1 MGQQEKN
8 KVEFG
13 LENVYFARA
22 TTDLLS
28 GATTYEK
35 PIRWPGAVELS
46 LEASGDLIKFKAD
59 NIDYYISGNNQGY
72 DGKLTTALVPEEFAT
87 KILGEVVEGGVQT
100 EYSNV
105 ETSPF
110 ALMFQFEGDKK
121 ATRHVL
127 YNCSASRPSVGSSTI
142 DKGDPNTTELS
153 FSASPRPSDK
163 AVKTKTRPDTEP
175 TVYDAWF
182 NSVYDKNSKTTTT
195 TTTTT
200 TTRHD

>member
-59 NIDYYISGNNQGY
+59 NIDYYISGNNQMHFITK
-72 DGKLTTALVPEEFAT
+72 DMMVNSLQPLFLKNLRPKFQEKLLKVEF
-87 KILGEVVEGGVQT
+87 KQSILMQK
-100 EYSNV
+100 
-105 ETSPF
+105 
-110 ALMFQFEGDKK
+110 L
-121 ATRHVL
+121 L
-127 YNCSASRPSVGSSTI
+127 
-142 DKGDPNTTELS
+142 LLL
-153 FSASPRPSDK
+153 
-163 AVKTKTRPDTEP
+163 
-175 TVYDAWF
+175 
-182 NSVYDKNSKTTTT
+182 
-195 TTTTT
+195 
-200 TTRHD
+200 

>member
-1 MGQQEKN
+1 MSGQQEKN

-100 EYSNV
+100 EYSNA

-110 ALMFQFEGDKK
+110 
-121 ATRHVL
+121 
-127 YNCSASRPSVGSSTI
+127 C
-142 DKGDPNTTELS
+142 
-153 FSASPRPSDK
+153 
-163 AVKTKTRPDTEP
+163 
-175 TVYDAWF
+175 F
-182 NSVYDKNSKTTTT
+182 NIPI
-195 TTTTT
+195 
-200 TTRHD
+200 

>member
-72 DGKLTTALVPEEFAT
+72 DGKLTTALVPEEFVT

-100 EYSNV
+100 EYSNA

-121 ATRHVL
+121 QLDMFCIIVQQVVL
-127 YNCSASRPSVGSSTI
+127 VSVRQQLIKVIQIQQSFHFQQPS
-142 DKGDPNTTELS
+142 
-153 FSASPRPSDK
+153 
-163 AVKTKTRPDTEP
+163 
-175 TVYDAWF
+175 
-182 NSVYDKNSKTTTT
+182 SV
-195 TTTTT
+195 
-200 TTRHD
+200 